1 MKSVSTSECLNLLL
15 LATKMLNFVGL
26 TQHLFSHRLEV
37 GILPF
42 STGAVAGKPSWFR
55 LLDLA
60 VLATRAASVAVAL
73 H

>member
-1 MKSVSTSECLNLLL
+1 
-15 LATKMLNFVGL
+15 MLNFVGL